1 MLDTANKLDLTA
13 KDLELIEAA
22 LQTQKKILS
31 MQSEAGRTG
40 ARQKLSELKSLI
52 GRIGKSKQPDNSSE
66 CLSWSLIARSIFG
79 DVHTLDQTR

>member
-40 ARQKLSELKSLI
+40 ARQKLSELKNLI
-52 GRIGKSKQPDNSSE
+52 GRIGKSRQPDTSSE
-66 CLSWSLIARSIFG
+66 PMSWSLIARSIFG

>member
-31 MQSEAGRTG
+31 MQSEAGRSG
-40 ARQKLSELKSLI
+40 ARQKLSELKQLI
-52 GRIGKSKQPDNSSE
+52 SRIGKTKKSLRASE
-66 CLSWSLIARSIFG
+66 PLSWSLLARSIFG
-79 DVHTLDQTR
+79 DVHTLNQSR